1 MVCGILKT
9 DAVLKCVV
17 FQADYFSFK
26 TPLKVIFYKKPTDG
40 TMVERRRKKLG
51 EILIAQGM
59 ITDEQ
64 LLQALQEHKRSGISL
79 GTVLVKMGYISD
91 DDLSSV
97 LGEQI
102 HLRSKKRIGEVLIEA
117 GIITNE
123 QLNEGLD
130 EQKNTGVR
138 LGKCLIKLGFITES
152 KLFDVLSAQ
161 LDVQHVVLENFTF
174 SKDLVRLIP
183 EEMARRYKAIPLF
196 ETDGILTV
204 AMADPTNLR
213 TIDHLKFKTGK
224 EVDPVIAS
232 DVSIMAAIEKN
243 YKLGLDDMSQLFENV
258 SVKNDV
264 DLINREEEAEK
275 GITDEE
281 GAQVVKLV
289 NLMISQAIADGASDI
304 HLEPLEKYVRL
315 RYRVDGDLKEKNPIP
330 LQLRPQ
336 ITSRLKI
343 LSGMDIAEKRK
354 PQDGRFQVRVDGREV
369 DLRVSSYP
377 VMTRHRGVNEKIVMR
392 ILDPQSKKLSL
403 DQMGFLPKMLAQF
416 DAIIRKPDGIVLV
429 TGPTGSGKSSTLYSV
444 LQTIHDITMNIVTM
458 EDPVELHVDGII
470 QGQINSKAGFT
481 FADGMRSI
489 LRQDPDVIMIGE
501 MRDRETSE
509 MAIQA
514 ALTGHL
520 VFSTLHTNDSPSA
533 YTRLLDMGLEPFLIT
548 STVIGIVAQRLV
560 RKICQRC
567 KQPYEPDPEL
577 LASLGLRPGLP
588 MFKGKGCKVCNGTGF
603 KGRMGLYELLVPDEE
618 ITKMVIQHAPAE
630 QVKRHLLKRG
640 DFDSLRRDGLRKVLD
655 GKTTLEQ
662 VLGATQDD

>member
-1 MVCGILKT
+1 
-9 DAVLKCVV
+9 
-17 FQADYFSFK
+17 
-26 TPLKVIFYKKPTDG
+26 
-40 TMVERRRKKLG
+40 MVERRRKKLG

-59 ITDEQ
+59 ITNEQ
-64 LLQALQEHKRSGISL
+64 LLLALQEHKRTGISL
-79 GTVLVKMGYISD
+79 GTVLVKLGYISD
-91 DDLSSV
+91 DDLTST

-102 HLRSKKRIGEVLIEA
+102 QLRSKKRIGEVLVEQ
-117 GIITNE
+117 GLITNE
-123 QLNEGLD
+123 QLIAGLN
-130 EQKNTGVR
+130 EQKKSGVR
-138 LGKCLIKLGFITES
+138 LGKCLVTLGFITES

-174 SKDLVRLIP
+174 SKELIRLVP
-183 EEMARRYKAIPLF
+183 EEMARKYKAIPLF
-196 ETDGILTV
+196 ETDGIITI

-224 EVDPVIAS
+224 EIDPVIAAEAT
-232 DVSIMAAIEKN
+232 ILAAIDKN
-243 YKLGLDDMSQLFENV
+243 YKAGLEDMSELLENV
-258 SVKNDV
+258 SAQTEISVTVQNQ
-264 DLINREEEAEK
+264 EENEK
-275 GITDEE
+275 GLTDEE

-289 NLMISQAIADGASDI
+289 NLMINQAIVEGASDI

-315 RYRVDGDLKEKNPIP
+315 RYRVDGELKEKNPIP
-330 LQLRPQ
+330 LQLRLQ

-354 PQDGRFQVRVDGREV
+354 PQDGRFQIRVDGREV

-392 ILDPQSKKLSL
+392 ILDSQSKKLSL
-403 DQMGFLPKMLAQF
+403 EALGFLPKVLSQF
-416 DAIIRKPDGIVLV
+416 DSIIRKPDGIVLV

-458 EDPVELHVDGII
+458 EDPVELQLDGII
-470 QGQINSKAGFT
+470 QGQINPKAGFS

-533 YTRLLDMGLEPFLIT
+533 YTRMLDMGLEPFLIT

-560 RKICQRC
+560 RKICQKC
-567 KQPYEPDPEL
+567 KEPYEPDAEL
-577 LASLGLRPGLP
+577 LGSLGLRPGLQ
-588 MFKGKGCKVCNGTGF
+588 MFKGKGCKACNHTGF
-603 KGRMGLYELLVPDEE
+603 KGRIGLYELLIPDLEV
-618 ITKMVIQHAPAE
+618 TKLVLQHSPSE
-630 QVKRHLLKRG
+630 QIKNYLIKRG
-640 DFDSLRRDGLRKVLD
+640 EFDSLRRDGLRKVLD

-662 VLGATQDD
+662 VLGATQND